1 MDVYQILGRDHQ
13 TLQQIFVEIN
23 KTNISET
30 ERRERLFGT
39 PHNELEAHEIL
50 EESVLYPEID
60 KHPETAELVGLAF
73 EEHAEVDTILQ
84 EISELPAD
92 KPEWLERIAELKDLV
107 QQHIYSE
114 ENKMFPAARKVL
126 DERRAEELG
135 RQIEEL
141 KESS

>member
-23 KTNISET
+23 KPNISET

-73 EEHAEVDTILQ
+73 EEHAKVDTILQ
-84 EISELPAD
+84 EISELPAE

-107 QQHIYSE
+107 QQHINGE

-126 DERRAEELG
+126 DERRAEQLG

>member
-1 MDVYQILGRDHQ
+1 
-13 TLQQIFVEIN
+13 
-23 KTNISET
+23 
-30 ERRERLFGT
+30 
-39 PHNELEAHEIL
+39 LEAHEVL
-50 EESVLYPEID
+50 EESVLYPQID
-60 KHPETAELVGLAF
+60 KYPETAELVGLAF

-84 EISELPAD
+84 EISEQPAD

-114 ENKMFPAARKVL
+114 ENKMFSAARKVL